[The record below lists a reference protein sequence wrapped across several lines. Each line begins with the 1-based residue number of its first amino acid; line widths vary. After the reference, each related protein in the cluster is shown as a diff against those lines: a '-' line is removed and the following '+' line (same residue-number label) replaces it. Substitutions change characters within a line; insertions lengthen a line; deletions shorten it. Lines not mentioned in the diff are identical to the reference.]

1 MLQSGNMKNEQ
12 DKNFEGLQ
20 GRYVYLLSPVRYATP
35 DQKLVIQEYAEKL
48 KLAGSVSFNPA
59 KDVKQLDPT
68 GYNIVMTE
76 LNFLHE
82 AAKNG
87 GRVDILWNAGG
98 IPSEGSRVDY
108 GIAVSL
114 GLEINLVRIF
124 DEKCPTG
131 PQKCLSLIN
140 GWGKEIVEDT
150 IENIRNSDQVIVDWD
165 IEMTGEEQEW
175 QRIFLGLALG
185 EMVQNPN
192 LKIKLGNVVGI
203 DPPEKKSYVKVM
215 EEIEARQSAGK

>member
-1 MLQSGNMKNEQ
+1 MKNEQ

-20 GRYVYLLSPVRYATP
+20 GRYVYLLSPVRNVPP
-35 DQKLVIQEYAEKL
+35 DQDVIIQGYAEKL
-48 KLAGSVSFNPA
+48 KLAGAVSFNPK
-59 KDVKQLDPT
+59 KDADQLDPT
-68 GYNIVMTE
+68 GYNIVMAE

-108 GIAVSL
+108 GVAVSL
-114 GLEINLVRIF
+114 GLEINLVGVF
-124 DEKCPTG
+124 DADCPTG
-131 PQKCLSLIN
+131 PQKCLSLIS

-165 IEMTGEEQEW
+165 IEMVSDEQEW
-175 QRIFLGLALG
+175 QRVYLGIALG
-185 EMVQNPN
+185 QMIQNPN
-192 LKIKLGNVVGI
+192 LKIILEKVTGI

-215 EEIEARQSAGK
+215 REIEARQSASA